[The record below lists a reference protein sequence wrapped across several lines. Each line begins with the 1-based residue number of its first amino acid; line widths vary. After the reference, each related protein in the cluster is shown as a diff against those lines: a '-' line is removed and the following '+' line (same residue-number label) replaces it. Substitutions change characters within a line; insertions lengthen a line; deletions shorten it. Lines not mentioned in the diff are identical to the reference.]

1 MRGLGMALLTGA
13 TAVVVWKI
21 FAALFV
27 GLLAMALKVALVVG
41 VVYLILN
48 LLKKKDDG
56 EDNDQV
62 EVEE

>member
-1 MRGLGMALLTGA
+1 MRGMGMALLAGA

-48 LLKKKDDG
+48 LLKKKDD
-56 EDNDQV
+56 D
-62 EVEE
+62 EVTDEE